1 MKIKTII
8 KYSVIVLVLGGA
20 AYGGYRYFSQKKVTV
35 KQNYSTEKITIGD
48 VTDSISA
55 TGTVEPEE
63 LINVG
68 AQVQGMIREF
78 GKDTDGKSIDYGSR
92 VTEGMVLA
100 RIDDTLYSAAVKSA
114 QANLQQ
120 QKAQLERAKSDL
132 TQLKAKLHL
141 AESELKR
148 AETLRKTK
156 SVAEAAYETAL
167 SAKEVAEANVK
178 VGEASILQAEASCQ
192 AAEAQLAKELSN
204 LNYCTIKSPV
214 EGVVIDRRVNV
225 GQTVV
230 SSMNTPSLFLIAK
243 DLKKMQVWVSV
254 NEADIGK
261 IRPGMKVVFTVDTFP
276 REQFKGVVGKIGL
289 NASLTQNVVTYIV
302 EVQVDNSNLKLIP
315 YLTANARF
323 IIRSASNVKVV
334 SNAALRWAPSKAQ
347 RSGKKGREGTVW
359 VLGADN
365 KPVPHKVKIIMTD
378 GIRTAIETDLPEG
391 TVLINGVAP
400 ANTSA
405 AAAPAPQQQ
414 GGESSPFLPKM
425 APKKRR

>member
-1 MKIKTII
+1 M
-8 KYSVIVLVLGGA
+8 
-20 AYGGYRYFSQKKVTV
+20 
-35 KQNYSTEKITIGD
+35 
-48 VTDSISA
+48 
-55 TGTVEPEE
+55 
-63 LINVG
+63 
-68 AQVQGMIREF
+68 
-78 GKDTDGKSIDYGSR
+78 
-92 VTEGMVLA
+92 
-100 RIDDTLYSAAVKSA
+100 TLYSAAVKSA

-276 REQFKGVVGKIGL
+276 REQFKGVVGKIRL

-347 RSGKKGREGTVW
+347 GR
-359 VLGADN
+359 
-365 KPVPHKVKIIMTD
+365 
-378 GIRTAIETDLPEG
+378 
-391 TVLINGVAP
+391 
-400 ANTSA
+400 
-405 AAAPAPQQQ
+405 
-414 GGESSPFLPKM
+414 
-425 APKKRR
+425 